1 MYEVGELVKWYELYG
16 DIHIAK
22 DSGMG
27 IVISTTDI
35 CYGECKQTL
44 YTVFSAKTGSTLILE
59 EHCLEKINKETLL

>member
-27 IVISTTDI
+27 IVMSVTDI

-44 YTVFSAKTGSTLILE
+44 YRVYCAKKETTLILE
-59 EHCLEKINKETLL
+59 EHCLEKINEETLL